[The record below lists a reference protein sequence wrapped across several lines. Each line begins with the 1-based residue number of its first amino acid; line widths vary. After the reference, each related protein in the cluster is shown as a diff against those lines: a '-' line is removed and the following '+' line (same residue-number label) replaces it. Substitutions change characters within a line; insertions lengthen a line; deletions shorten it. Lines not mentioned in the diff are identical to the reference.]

1 MLSDVER
8 LAVRAVGRR
17 VPFQGPRRSIGSRS
31 KHPLYG
37 PPRLAWKSSS
47 QQESLWS
54 SAHLASDVTCER
66 SLRGRTRPLYRGGAS
81 QRWAQMTDVIEGTT
95 TSSGPVYSGSSS
107 GNANRFD
114 LYGFSSYVTQSVLR
128 AANRQSERRLRLV
141 FGLLLAVGGLVY
153 LWRDRIKKRMTEEAA
168 ELTSRTMQH
177 ESIQKS
183 AEMVGKSLAHEILH
197 DATVAQAAT
206 KLTRDVLLQRETRD
220 AALDLVLWIVERDES
235 RQVVRSLLKTVVI
248 DLAQDDE
255 VVEELASM
263 AARALKR
270 ESARNAVVDL
280 GAKLLDDEITLD
292 AAARLA
298 LRLLDREDA
307 RAMLGAT
314 FADAAHRALDDRDVR
329 NHASA
334 AAREALS
341 DRRVQK
347 SAGDALWNAYKYS
360 IGLGPRRQNTPP
372 DRSHEVDVGTTKLLD
387 ESTREQVA
395 HSHDVDVGTNKPF
408 DEATREQVAPDAFRQ
423 PPTLQ
428 DKSAQPHD
436 TGPAHATVSEAQA
449 ARPTSEAATVP
460 SSQTETS
467 PDFCPP
473 RAASSS

>member
-1 MLSDVER
+1 
-8 LAVRAVGRR
+8 
-17 VPFQGPRRSIGSRS
+17 
-31 KHPLYG
+31 
-37 PPRLAWKSSS
+37 
-47 QQESLWS
+47 
-54 SAHLASDVTCER
+54 
-66 SLRGRTRPLYRGGAS
+66 
-81 QRWAQMTDVIEGTT
+81 MTDSIEGTT
-95 TSSGPVYSGSSS
+95 TSPGPIYSGSSGS
-107 GNANRFD
+107 NANRFD
-114 LYGFSSYVTQSVLR
+114 LYGFSSFVTQSVLR
-128 AANRQSERRLRLV
+128 AANRQSERRLRLM

-206 KLTRDVLLQRETRD
+206 KLTRDVLLQQETRD

-235 RQVVRSLLKTVVI
+235 RQVVRSLLKAVVI

-255 VVEELASM
+255 VVDELASM

-292 AAARLA
+292 AATRLA
-298 LRLLDREDA
+298 IRLLDREDA

-329 NHASA
+329 NHAST

-360 IGLGPRRQNTPP
+360 IGLGPRRQSTPP
-372 DRSHEVDVGTTKLLD
+372 DRSQQVDVGATKMLDDATREQAVRSHEVDGGTTKVLDEITREQPARSYEVDVGTTKLLD
-387 ESTREQVA
+387 ETQREQA
-395 HSHDVDVGTNKPF
+395 
-408 DEATREQVAPDAFRQ
+408 APDAIQ
-423 PPTLQ
+423 PPTTSQ
-428 DKSAQPHD
+428 DKYAMPHD
-436 TGPAHATVSEAQA
+436 TGPAQDTVPTPQG
-449 ARPTSEAATVP
+449 ARPTRQAATLP
-460 SSQTETS
+460 SPQTETS
-467 PDFCPP
+467 PGACPP